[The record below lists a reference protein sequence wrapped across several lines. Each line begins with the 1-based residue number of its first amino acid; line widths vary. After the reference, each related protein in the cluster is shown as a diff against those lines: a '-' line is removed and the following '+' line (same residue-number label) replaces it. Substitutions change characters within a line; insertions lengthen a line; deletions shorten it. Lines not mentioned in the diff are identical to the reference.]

1 MFHSELKLLC
11 LFYNTYMSSIIQ
23 IVYLSQFIIFRCGSG
38 LSGEV
43 LTEQGHYWVGFDIS
57 KSMLG
62 MNISSIFILLKLIK
76 IGPNYDE

>member
-1 MFHSELKLLC
+1 MIGIYFDFK
-11 LFYNTYMSSIIQ
+11 FGRFVI
-23 IVYLSQFIIFRCGSG
+23 YLTSCGSG

-62 MNISSIFILLKLIK
+62 KNFESLRYLTYLV
-76 IGPNYDE
+76 

>member
-1 MFHSELKLLC
+1 MILC
-11 LFYNTYMSSIIQ
+11 FIAVLFILMSVIS
-23 IVYLSQFIIFRCGSG
+23 LTSCGSG

-62 MNISSIFILLKLIK
+62 KNYKSFSNVINKEYIK
-76 IGPNYDE
+76 